1 MDLFTKLKNNLLRKL
16 RWSKTKPVKEFESP
30 LLKDRLPGT
39 AFEDYL
45 QKSLNQEDKPKHFKG
60 DIFNGWEE
68 DGEPGQQLPVAT
80 HFSSRYFDK
89 RRPK

>member
-1 MDLFTKLKNNLLRKL
+1 
-16 RWSKTKPVKEFESP
+16 
-30 LLKDRLPGT
+30 
-39 AFEDYL
+39 
-45 QKSLNQEDKPKHFKG
+45 LNQEDKPKHFKG